1 MPFSTSATST
11 SPPREASYIRR
22 RQTALQ
28 LLQSELYEF
37 TTFYS
42 ERRTPTRSIGTPAQR
57 VRHLPHW
64 ALFTRRPL
72 TSTSSLHEAPSSL
85 NAFLIDNET
94 SIKPLLQRRRAP
106 IHSVLSPQ
114 LTSPESP
121 HLEALSRLRRPPLRE
136 GTLMTVTVIQL
147 VDYTSAP
154 ILVTGGL

>member
-11 SPPREASYIRR
+11 SPPREASHSGGDR
-22 RQTALQ
+22 LPSNFFFF
-28 LLQSELYEF
+28 SELYEF

-106 IHSVLSPQ
+106 IHYVLSPQ

-121 HLEALSRLRRPPLRE
+121 HLEAHSRLRRPPLRE

-147 VDYTSAP
+147 V
-154 ILVTGGL
+154 ILALRF